1 MTEVRG
7 NKLEYVSTPSKAHG
21 SGESS
26 SSNPASD
33 EATVAHQ
40 ENPWQPHAEHGV
52 LIDNALR
59 SDEVEAEYEH
69 EK

>member
-7 NKLEYVSTPSKAHG
+7 NKKEYVSSPHQTQG

-26 SSNPASD
+26 NSNPASD
-33 EATVAHQ
+33 EVTVAHR
-40 ENPWQPHAEHGV
+40 ENPWHAHAEHGV

-59 SDEVEAEYEH
+59 QDEMEAEYEH